1 MWQSRVEIQGYSV
14 AYFDRF
20 AAFEALYRWT
30 SVKGGAH
37 MHFVDSLDI
46 HTSTK
51 YVWAPPLTEAQ
62 QYGASKAMTQSKYT
76 TE

>member
-20 AAFEALYRWT
+20 AAFEAPYRWT

-37 MHFVDSLDI
+37 MHFVDSLDN
-46 HTSTK
+46 HAPTK
-51 YVWAPPLTEAQ
+51 YVWAPPLTEVQ
-62 QYGASKAMTQSKYT
+62 QYSASNIAMWLKYA